1 MFDYGQTC
9 ENGLF
14 GSSMDAASPRM
25 GCSVV
30 PPWDI
35 KSPPP
40 LPLLPGGGEFL
51 VTSPRVLVTSPRVL
65 VTSPRVLVTPPHVL
79 FPSHEEK
86 WAQYLAI

>member
-1 MFDYGQTC
+1 LAGGKQLFDYGQTC

-40 LPLLPGGGEFL
+40 LPLLMFCFPHTKKSGRNIWPSEKMSL
-51 VTSPRVLVTSPRVL
+51 TLHIEKETS
-65 VTSPRVLVTPPHVL
+65 
-79 FPSHEEK
+79 
-86 WAQYLAI
+86 